1 MRQPGMDGGVGGQLR
16 IAVVGAGTMGH
27 GIAQVAAVAGYDT
40 RLTDANPSAKA
51 VALAKV
57 RENLD
62 GAVKRSKLSRED
74 ADAALHR
81 LAWRDDLAAAVAGV
95 DLVIEAIVEEL
106 DAKREL
112 VGRLAGLLPP
122 GAVLATNTSSLSV
135 QRIADAAG
143 QPERV
148 VGMHFFNPVHLMKL
162 VEIVT
167 HERASPDAV
176 RLVSEVARR
185 MGKDPIVVRDA
196 PGFASSRLGVVL
208 GLEAM
213 RMVEQDVASPEDID
227 KAMELGYGHPMGPL
241 RVSDLVGLDV
251 RLAIAEYLY
260 RELRQPHYQPPA
272 ILRAKVRA
280 GELGKKTGK
289 GFYQWP
295 KQPS

>member
-1 MRQPGMDGGVGGQLR
+1 MGGQLR

-112 VGRLAGLLPP
+112 FGRLADIKVRCRLQDG
-122 GAVLATNTSSLSV
+122 
-135 QRIADAAG
+135 
-143 QPERV
+143 
-148 VGMHFFNPVHLMKL
+148 
-162 VEIVT
+162 VT
-167 HERASPDAV
+167 
-176 RLVSEVARR
+176 
-185 MGKDPIVVRDA
+185 
-196 PGFASSRLGVVL
+196 
-208 GLEAM
+208 
-213 RMVEQDVASPEDID
+213 
-227 KAMELGYGHPMGPL
+227 
-241 RVSDLVGLDV
+241 DV
-251 RLAIAEYLY
+251 RLPVAAEIQV
-260 RELRQPHYQPPA
+260 LRIIQEALSNVRKHA
-272 ILRAKVRA
+272 RATDVMVSLSSRNGHLRAVVADNGCGFDPANYERGEWPQFGLQTMRERA
-280 GELGKKTGK
+280 EAVGGRFHLRSLLGHGTRVSVAIPLALERKRTG
-289 GFYQWP
+289 
-295 KQPS
+295 